1 MILGIETSSQVS
13 SVAIVSESR
22 VLAEISTH
30 TRFSH
35 SATLIENI
43 EKLFK
48 LSETAREDLTAVA
61 VSIGPGSFT
70 GLRIGLATAK
80 SLAYAWKIP
89 ILGISTAEVLAFN
102 FFATNHELWQL
113 IDAQKNFAYL
123 GRFSAADG
131 FPKSLE
137 DIKILPLDEI
147 LSRAKNSERSIIL
160 QGDLVDKKIFGK
172 IDLPSNVSIAP
183 IHLRTP
189 RASSL
194 AIAGKLRLDAGKIDS
209 VMNLE
214 PMYLRRSE
222 AEELF
227 ERRRHEN

>member
-22 VLAEISTH
+22 VLGEVSIY

-35 SATLIENI
+35 SAKLIENI
-43 EKLFK
+43 AQLFK
-48 LSETAREDLTAVA
+48 ITEVNRENLKAIA

-89 ILGISTAEVLAFN
+89 ILGIPTTETLAFH
-102 FFATNHELWQL
+102 FFKTDSELWQL
-113 IDAQKNFAYL
+113 IDAQKSSAYL
-123 GRFSAADG
+123 GRFSAVNG
-131 FPKSLE
+131 FPKSIDE
-137 DIKILPLDEI
+137 IKILPIKEI
-147 LSRAKNSERSIIL
+147 LDQAEKSDRSIIL
-160 QGDLVDKKIFGK
+160 QGDLIEKKILGK
-172 IDLPSNVSIAP
+172 IDLPKNISIAP
-183 IHLRTP
+183 INLRMP
-189 RASSL
+189 RASCA
-194 AIAGKLRLDAGKIDS
+194 AIAGRIRFDAGKIDS

-214 PMYLRRSE
+214 PLYLRRSE

-227 ERRRHEN
+227 DRRKHES

>member
-22 VLAEISTH
+22 VLGEISIH

-43 EKLFK
+43 AQLFK
-48 LSETAREDLTAVA
+48 ITEINRENLKAIA

-80 SLAYAWKIP
+80 SLAYAWRIP
-89 ILGISTAEVLAFN
+89 ILGIPTTETLAFH
-102 FFATNHELWQL
+102 FFKTDSELWQL
-113 IDAQKNFAYL
+113 IDAQKNSAYL
-123 GRFSAADG
+123 GKFDAAQG
-131 FPKSLE
+131 FPKLIDE
-137 DIKILPLDEI
+137 IKILPIKEI
-147 LSRAKNSERSIIL
+147 LDRAEKSDRSIIL
-160 QGDLVDKKIFGK
+160 QGDIIEKKILGK
-172 IDLPSNVSIAP
+172 IDLPQNVSIAP
-183 IHLRTP
+183 IHLRMP
-189 RASSL
+189 RASCA
-194 AIAGKLRLDAGKIDS
+194 AIAGRIRFDAGKIDS

-214 PMYLRRSE
+214 PLYLRRSE

-227 ERRRHEN
+227 DRRKHES